1 MALEEL
7 AKIRPD
13 IAKLKEEDAQLDQKA
28 AQEFALKKGVSIDD
42 ALELK
47 GDLKLINELYRFIDE
62 YTANYKNKSIP
73 NEVKF
78 EQIDAGGVPAE
89 WVITPKAKDT
99 KQVIFYL
106 FSGGYMWGSI
116 RTRRFVPY
124 LLGKE
129 TNLRCL
135 IIGYRLAPEHPF
147 PAALDDSFAAYKWLL
162 STGITS
168 NNIIIAGA
176 SAGGGLA
183 VATMVKL
190 KELGLPLPTAGVL
203 LSPWADLAC
212 KGESL
217 ETNVKFSPFG
227 PVLVEIMANA
237 YLNGEE
243 PTNPYASPIHAD
255 LKGLPPLLIHVG
267 SIEIL
272 LDDSISLAKQAK
284 SAGVDVTLEI
294 WEGMPHVFH
303 NFGDKIPDSK
313 NAIEKINRF
322 VQRNLV

>member
-13 IAKLKEEDAQLDQKA
+13 VAKLKEEDALLDQKA
-28 AQEFALKKGVSIDD
+28 AQEFSLKKGVSIDD
-42 ALELK
+42 ALEFK
-47 GDLKLINELYRFIDE
+47 GDLKLINELNRYIDE
-62 YTANYKNKSIP
+62 YTANYKNNLIP
-73 NEVKF
+73 DDVKF
-78 EQIDAGGVPAE
+78 EQVEAGGVPAE
-89 WVITPKAKDT
+89 WVITPSAKNT
-99 KQVIFYL
+99 NQVILYL
-106 FSGGYMWGSI
+106 FGGGYMWGSI
-116 RTRRFVPY
+116 RTRRTIPY
-124 LLGKE
+124 LLGKK
-129 TNLRCL
+129 TDMKCL
-135 IIGYRLAPEHPF
+135 LIGYRLAPEHPF
-147 PAALDDSFAAYKWLL
+147 PAALKDSIAAYKWLL
-162 STGITS
+162 SIGITS

-190 KELGLPLPTAGVL
+190 RELGLKLPAAGIL
-203 LSPWADLAC
+203 LSPWADLAS

-217 ETNVKFSPFG
+217 KTNVKFSPLG
-227 PVLVEIMANA
+227 PVIVKIMADA

-243 PTNPYASPIHAD
+243 PTNPYASPIYAD

-272 LDDSISLAKQAK
+272 LDDSISLAKHAK
-284 SAGVDVTLEI
+284 SAGVDTTLEI

-313 NAIEKINRF
+313 KALESIKNFTKKH
-322 VQRNLV
+322 LK

>member
-13 IAKLKEEDAQLDQKA
+13 VAKLKEENALLDQKA
-28 AQEFALKKGVSIDD
+28 AQEFALKKRVSIDD
-42 ALELK
+42 ALEFK
-47 GDLKLINELYRFIDE
+47 GDLKLINELYRYIDV

-73 NEVKF
+73 NEVEF

-89 WVITPKAKDT
+89 WVITPNAKDA

-106 FSGGYMWGSI
+106 FSGGYMWGSL
-116 RTRRFVPY
+116 RTRRFIPY

-129 TNLRCL
+129 TNLRSL

-147 PAALDDSFAAYKWLL
+147 PAALEDSISAYKWLL

-190 KELGLPLPTAGVL
+190 KELGLPLPASGVL

-217 ETNVKFSPFG
+217 KINAKYSPFG
-227 PVLVEIMANA
+227 PIIVEIMANA

-243 PTNPYASPIHAD
+243 PTNPFASPVYAD

-272 LDDSISLAKQAK
+272 LDDSISLAEQAK
-284 SAGVDVTLEI
+284 LAGVDVTLET
-294 WEGMPHVFH
+294 WEGMTHVFH
-303 NFGDKIPDSK
+303 NFGKNLPDSK
-313 NAIEKINRF
+313 EAIEKINKF
-322 VQRNLV
+322 IQNIMI